1 MTREASRGDTKDVQE
16 YAYGGEIE
24 VDDVVRKV
32 IQRRK
37 YYNTAFKT
45 RVIIPHKYMN

>member
-24 VDDVVRKV
+24 VDEVEQSYSEEK
-32 IQRRK
+32 IL
-37 YYNTAFKT
+37 
-45 RVIIPHKYMN
+45 